1 MINTMFSQP
10 DIGSVVV
17 VIDVLLY
24 GIAESL
30 YYFEAEHMTWSLGM
44 KNRATVMV
52 HFYRATVMHADVWRR
67 RLDATTNWAIVTSLG
82 IVTYAFSQ
90 PDHPAISMLVAIPF
104 LITFLYMESRRYQM
118 YDLWRYRVRML
129 NRYLV
134 APAFCVADEEGDLDK
149 RDAQELAAMA
159 YSLGTSIPRISIPQ
173 AMGYRIRRNYWLL
186 FFAVLLMWAIKV
198 FIHPTPARSMT
209 DLMSHAH
216 VWLIPGWLVLLSI
229 MAFVVCI
236 SWLALRAPTEQMD
249 NWIPLQTPLE
259 RLMRTEPGADE
270 VSLLTIIPPSRLSE
284 PPIDDPTDL
293 PTDQSDLDSAHT
305 PG

>member
-1 MINTMFSQP
+1 
-10 DIGSVVV
+10 
-17 VIDVLLY
+17 
-24 GIAESL
+24 
-30 YYFEAEHMTWSLGM
+30 M

-90 PDHPAISMLVAIPF
+90 PDHPAISMLVAVPF
-104 LITFLYMESRRYQM
+104 LLTFLYMESRRYQM

-134 APAFCVADEEGDLDK
+134 APAFCVSEEEDIDQ

-159 YSLGTSIPRISIPQ
+159 NSLGTSIPRISIPQ

-198 FIHPTPARSMT
+198 FIHPIPAHSMA
-209 DLMSHAH
+209 DLMAHAR
-216 VWLIPGWLVLLSI
+216 VWLVPGWLVLLSVL
-229 MAFVVCI
+229 AFVACI

-249 NWIPLQTPLE
+249 NWVPLQTPLE

-270 VSLLTIIPPSRLSE
+270 VSLLTSMPMA
-284 PPIDDPTDL
+284 L
-293 PTDQSDLDSAHT
+293 PTEQPVESLTTSPAKSSEKANAQSDLDAAQTS
-305 PG
+305 G